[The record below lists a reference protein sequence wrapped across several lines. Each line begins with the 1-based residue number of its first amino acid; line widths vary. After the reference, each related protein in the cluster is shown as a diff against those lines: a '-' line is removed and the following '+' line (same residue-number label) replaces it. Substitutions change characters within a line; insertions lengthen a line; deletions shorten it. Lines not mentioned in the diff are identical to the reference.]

1 MKNILFLIVF
11 CININVSCKT
21 PPKTKDIKISDFVGK
36 WYYSANDE
44 TLTLNLESTKNN
56 GIIGKYCNIA
66 YNGNRIDCS
75 PDDEKNIAGVLKNDT
90 LYLKFTGFYDES
102 AYGEA
107 KLYKENDSCLVWILG
122 KSKGDFYLPEEAMLK
137 RPPLQHEDNMDCNDK
152 LSLLITSSLNYV
164 TDQNLNDLK
173 AVIDRQDKNEYYVR
187 LYNKF
192 TTKDISLIKLNIE
205 NKTLIDYTDKYN
217 EKVLKYEDVFY
228 NSAVSCFGLKAIE
241 AKTEEKEVD
250 SKLIEKFEM
259 YYQHAPMYKTSGEN
273 SEEEEIEM
281 MEIPLD
287 MCSFFNITATKLY
300 LWKLRPKNKIKVCLL
315 YVEISPDNSTVIFYT
330 LSNENKIIDKLPIG
344 EDFEKKGI
352 VSEYA
357 VDYING
363 ENVIYTDK
371 TDGQKVFNKK
381 EFRITL
387 TGQFEE
393 IK

>member
-1 MKNILFLIVF
+1 M
-11 CININVSCKT
+11 
-21 PPKTKDIKISDFVGK
+21 
-36 WYYSANDE
+36 
-44 TLTLNLESTKNN
+44 NLESTKNN

-192 TTKDISLIKLNIE
+192 TTKDVSLIKLNIGKQ
-205 NKTLIDYTDKYN
+205 NTN
-217 EKVLKYEDVFY
+217 R
-228 NSAVSCFGLKAIE
+228 
-241 AKTEEKEVD
+241 
-250 SKLIEKFEM
+250 
-259 YYQHAPMYKTSGEN
+259 
-273 SEEEEIEM
+273 
-281 MEIPLD
+281 
-287 MCSFFNITATKLY
+287 LY
-300 LWKLRPKNKIKVCLL
+300 RQI
-315 YVEISPDNSTVIFYT
+315 
-330 LSNENKIIDKLPIG
+330 
-344 EDFEKKGI
+344 
-352 VSEYA
+352 
-357 VDYING
+357 
-363 ENVIYTDK
+363 
-371 TDGQKVFNKK
+371 Q
-381 EFRITL
+381 
-387 TGQFEE
+387 
-393 IK
+393 